1 MDRTIETIYDI
12 EKHIDVE
19 YIENIIKNNQ
29 TKKIICFGGGTAAD
43 ILVQKVLNKYKICCF
58 LDNNK
63 SIQGTKIN
71 GIEIKSPDILKELE
85 RATFLILVVSKHVD
99 AISKQLEIMGL
110 KKEQDYFDIYSKFIP
125 YFRIKKF
132 VSYARRFEKFVDRIS
147 DGKLESVPIKNTNK
161 IGIVTI
167 SGMLQLSSWYPIS
180 QCILLRY
187 RGYQTSLIID
197 CLHSFDDYIYFD
209 GITDIALI
217 YIKYIVEKIKKKWPS
232 FDVLYIDGSKEEKLD
247 SSDLNV
253 VKKFAPVVVKWLD
266 AQRDEVFLKNDTK
279 RISKA
284 AEILQGTMKNIK
296 NFLLNNK
303 FDVLNVHTGIHR
315 HRYVYTY
322 LGKKFGTRIATYDGN
337 IRGTILYETD
347 GIPGWAYDI
356 RKLIEG
362 NFFTLKEK
370 KKLIEMAKENFD
382 KRRNSTSG
390 DEGYNFQKVKK
401 SIYFKPYD
409 VIIPLNVMWDAAALG
424 LDDVFENEI
433 EWLQET
439 LRYLMYNTDALVMIR
454 EHPVQRMNSDFLYRN
469 YKLDL
474 PIIDKFSDRIKYVSS
489 DADINT
495 YQYIEQCKVVLPY
508 ASTVGL
514 EAIMLDKQV
523 VVHTTVY
530 YGKYICKANSK
541 EDYFEKIKNCLYGM
555 QKNNCSKNN
564 IYLAYLFQMYHSIK
578 TKWSECFDI
587 WLEYRLDEL
596 NGMEGVDEIIDIII
610 GNIPAAY
617 NNLKKIF

>member
-1 MDRTIETIYDI
+1 MNRNIETIYNA

-19 YIENIIKNNQ
+19 YIESIIKDNQ
-29 TKKIICFGGGTAAD
+29 SKKIICFGGGTAAD
-43 ILVQKVLNKYKICCF
+43 ILMKKLFNKYEIYCF

-63 SIQGTKIN
+63 SIHGTEIH
-71 GIEIKSPDILKELE
+71 GIEIKSPDILRELE
-85 RATFLILVVSKHVD
+85 PASFFILVVSKHVD
-99 AISKQLEIMGL
+99 AISKQLEGMGL
-110 KKEQDYFDIYSKFIP
+110 KKEQDYFDIYNKFIL

-132 VSYARRFEKFVDRIS
+132 ISYAQRFEKFIDRIPE
-147 DGKLESVPIKNTNK
+147 GELESIPIKNTNK

-187 RGYQTSLIID
+187 RGYRTSLIID
-197 CLHSFDDYIYFD
+197 SLHSFDDYIYFD
-209 GITDIALI
+209 GITEIALL
-217 YIKYIVEKIKKKWPS
+217 YIKYIVEKIKEKWSS
-232 FDVLYIDGSKEEKLD
+232 FDVLYIDDSKEEKLD
-247 SSDLNV
+247 NSDLNI
-253 VKKFAPVVVKWLD
+253 VKKFAPVVIKWLD
-266 AQRDEVFLKNDTK
+266 AQRDEVFLKDDIE

-284 AEILQGTMKNIK
+284 EKILQSTMKNIK
-296 NFLLNNK
+296 KFLLNNK

-322 LGKKFGTRIATYDGN
+322 LGKKFGIRVATYDGN

-356 RKLIEG
+356 RKLVES
-362 NFFTLKEK
+362 NFFTLEEK
-370 KKLIEMAKENFD
+370 KKLVEMAKDNFAN
-382 KRRNSTSG
+382 RRNSTSG

-433 EWLQET
+433 EWLKQT
-439 LRYLMYNTDALVMIR
+439 LRYLIDNTNSIIMIR
-454 EHPVQRMNSDFLYRN
+454 EHPVQRINTDFLYRN
-469 YKLDL
+469 YRFDL
-474 PIIDKFSDRIKYVSS
+474 PIIDEFPDRITYVSS

-495 YQYIEQCKVVLPY
+495 YQYIEHCKVVLPY
-508 ASTVGL
+508 ASTIGL
-514 EAIMLDKQV
+514 EAIMMDKPV
-523 VVHTTVY
+523 VVHTKVY
-530 YGKYICKANSK
+530 YGKYVCKSESK
-541 EDYFEKIKNCLYGM
+541 EDYFERIKNCLYCT
-555 QKNNCSKNN
+555 QKNEYYKNKV
-564 IYLAYLFQMYHSIK
+564 YLAYLFQMYHSIK

-587 WLEYRLDEL
+587 WLDYRLDEL
-596 NGMEGVDEIIDIII
+596 NKMEGVDEIIDIIT

-617 NNLKKIF
+617 NNLKKIL